1 MANKYPGR
9 SLFVREPKPRVF
21 SDLLKYGPRLVL
33 KCLSLN
39 TRACVLWPF
48 NPCGLCFS
56 LSNRRMNFQ
65 SAAATWVFAWED
77 YCKLQTDNYNT
88 QGTGELLM
96 GSPTDGLS
104 AHPQTRR
111 AAV

>member
-1 MANKYPGR
+1 
-9 SLFVREPKPRVF
+9 
-21 SDLLKYGPRLVL
+21 
-33 KCLSLN
+33 
-39 TRACVLWPF
+39 
-48 NPCGLCFS
+48 
-56 LSNRRMNFQ
+56 MNFQ
-65 SAAATWVFAWED
+65 SAAATWAFAWED